1 MAPPQSEHLFS
12 LELVVDWV
20 RLRAALPSPIV
31 AGEQE
36 TQEAEE
42 ASQPRALCPAVAFR
56 LLDFPTLLVYPP
68 GGPAAP
74 SPAARHGV
82 IRFGRGKSCLF
93 RLHPATLHRLL
104 LQTPLYTLLLQ
115 LPPGRPTPTPQLLGS
130 CNVSLASAAHKVM
143 GAAASGC
150 SQSHRGSFPLLNRL
164 GEQIG
169 DIALAYRLTD
179 LGSRLLDHLD
189 RPIEA
194 TRCATGV
201 GSREVQKVVE
211 LNPQTLQEKQA
222 LEQPASVPS
231 PRDAGRPPGSPKPQK
246 AFQKDLKDT
255 VFHSEA
261 TSVKIGSAE
270 NSKTYSV
277 VTCKNA
283 SSGRSISPLN
293 EEVTELDIETNV
305 FCPPP
310 LFYTH
315 WRQDKTPPAQV
326 TIIVEPQGN
335 HPEDLDSALP
345 GKNCADS
352 PSQGN
357 RLRHRHPATYESF
370 PVHINPPR
378 VQDMG
383 AANQTVCHPQSE
395 QNKVNIIRQLPLLNA
410 LLVELSVL
418 YNQPMASPT
427 HIHPHLAW
435 LYRTEDNKAP
445 ESSAKSA
452 GQSESKKDRLAVG
465 EHEKSESLQYKK
477 NQVENCKKC
486 TCFEK
491 KSGAPTKRATR
502 GRLLYGLT
510 NTLRLRLKQTN
521 PDMLIVHEKREQFR
535 KMKVQMLDTRFRMS
549 SSKIKLLNFEGQS
562 EKACQLSKDKCVAL
576 DASSAI
582 NSDTSRQISG
592 ISRETSTTKE
602 TKLECATEKMQ
613 VGCGEI
619 IADNSSSKEIM
630 SPRNSVIP
638 EEFIPTNILREKVG
652 MEIQSPLIFQQDTVD
667 GITDKEVGDRMVKTT
682 DNEFPIGDL
691 SESRQSK
698 NSCSESI
705 SEGKY
710 SRGLSSPCYS
720 DDFCTTE
727 DSSGSLKGHD
737 GKTGVEDPKN
747 NHYQTKSSEAR
758 VLVRDNGS
766 DKNSILS
773 PPFSA
778 GSPVHSSKRSHTL
791 KTQDRSLEESS
802 SISSNDLASSHWT
815 LEKES
820 HMDQNGMGN
829 YKVTKRGP
837 DICIRLRTRTGC
849 KALEKSQSPQTSQV
863 SSYLPSN
870 LSELELNVLDESPP
884 NHFEEDSDD
893 VGPLSISKQCKDISE
908 LVINK
913 LPGYTM

>member
-1 MAPPQSEHLFS
+1 
-12 LELVVDWV
+12 
-20 RLRAALPSPIV
+20 
-31 AGEQE
+31 
-36 TQEAEE
+36 
-42 ASQPRALCPAVAFR
+42 
-56 LLDFPTLLVYPP
+56 
-68 GGPAAP
+68 
-74 SPAARHGV
+74 
-82 IRFGRGKSCLF
+82 
-93 RLHPATLHRLL
+93 
-104 LQTPLYTLLLQ
+104 
-115 LPPGRPTPTPQLLGS
+115 
-130 CNVSLASAAHKVM
+130 M

-169 DIALAYRLTD
+169 DIALAYSLTD
-179 LGSRLLDHLD
+179 LGSCLLGHFD

-201 GSREVQKVVE
+201 GSKEVQKSEE

-222 LEQPASVPS
+222 LEQPAPVPS
-231 PRDAGRPPGSPKPQK
+231 PRDAGRPSGSPKPQK
-246 AFQKDLKDT
+246 TFQKDLKDI
-255 VFHSEA
+255 VFCSES
-261 TSVKIGSAE
+261 TSVKMGSAE

-283 SSGRSISPLN
+283 SSGGSISPLN
-293 EEVTELDIETNV
+293 EEATELDIETNV

-335 HPEDLDSALP
+335 DPEELDSTLP

-352 PSQGN
+352 PTQGN
-357 RLRHRHPATYESF
+357 PLKLRHPATYESS
-370 PVHINPPR
+370 PMPINPPR

-383 AANQTVCHPQSE
+383 AANQTACHPQSE

-452 GQSESKKDRLAVG
+452 CQSESNKNRLAVG
-465 EHEKSESLQYKK
+465 EHEKSESLQYEK
-477 NQVENCKKC
+477 NPVEKCKKC
-486 TCFEK
+486 TYVEK
-491 KSGAPTKRATR
+491 KSGAPTKRATK

-535 KMKVQMLDTRFRMS
+535 KMQVQMLDTRFRMS
-549 SSKIKLLNFEGQS
+549 SSKIKLNFKGQS
-562 EKACQLSKDKCVAL
+562 EKPCQLSKDKCVAL
-576 DASSAI
+576 DASSAV

-592 ISRETSTTKE
+592 IYNETSTTKE

-613 VGCGEI
+613 VSCGEI
-619 IADNSSSKEIM
+619 TASSKDHSSSKEIM

-638 EEFIPTNILREKVG
+638 EEFIPTNILRERVG

-667 GITDKEVGDRMVKTT
+667 GITDKEVGDRIVKTT

-737 GKTGVEDPKN
+737 GKAGVEDPKY

-758 VLVRDNGS
+758 LLVRDNGS
-766 DKNSILS
+766 DKSSILS

-778 GSPVHSSKRSHTL
+778 RSPVHSSKRSHTL
-791 KTQDRSLEESS
+791 KIQDRSLEESS

-815 LEKES
+815 QEKES
-820 HMDQNGMGN
+820 LMDQNGMHN
-829 YKVTKRGP
+829 CKVTKRGP
-837 DICIRLRTRTGC
+837 DISITLRTRTGC
-849 KALEKSQSPQTSQV
+849 KTLEKSQSPQTSQV